1 MELPA
6 KKSGECTTFEDGKI
20 CLYRFRSGY
29 CGVTFLVENKHTA
42 PLVFV
47 LDCSKSK
54 NVVSHRPS
62 LKHQQVH
69 RACAIVLYCF
79 FPFVL
84 YHHI

>member
-29 CGVTFLVENKHTA
+29 CGVSFLVENKHKA

-62 LKHQQVH
+62 LKHQQVQCVVDALV
-69 RACAIVLYCF
+69 RFYVIQDIDC
-79 FPFVL
+79 
-84 YHHI
+84 